1 MIAVLSRRSVL
12 IGGGVL
18 AAGLAADVFVV
29 EPRWLQVNEVEWVV
43 RDLPPNVDGYRIGH
57 LTDLHL
63 RSWGGLHDHLLA
75 AVHKARCNLVVTTGD
90 LVEGA
95 DALPLLR
102 DFLGQLVRCAPR
114 VVGVLGNWEHW
125 SERLSAVCKTY
136 EAAGVELLT
145 NRHVMIDGLTV
156 VGTDDAFAGD
166 ADPAA
171 ACAKVPTSAPRIL
184 LTHSPGLLEDAGLA
198 RFDAI
203 FAGHTHGGQVRLLG
217 WAPLCPPGSGRFVAG
232 RYETAWGPLYVSRGL
247 GSSVVRGRFACH
259 PELPIFR
266 LKRA

>member
-1 MIAVLSRRSVL
+1 MLSRRKLL

-18 AAGLAADVFVV
+18 VAGLSTDVFVV
-29 EPRWLQVNEVEWVV
+29 EPHWLQVNEVEWPV
-43 RDLPPNVDGYRIGH
+43 RDLPEKLDGYRIGH
-57 LTDLHL
+57 ITDLHL
-63 RSWGGLHDHLLA
+63 RSWVGFHDRLLA
-75 AVHKARCNLVVTTGD
+75 AVRQSRCNLVVTTGD
-90 LVEGA
+90 LIESA

-102 DFLGQLVRCAPR
+102 DFLRKLAGSAPR

-125 SERLSAVCKTY
+125 SERLAAVCKTY

-145 NRHVMIDGLTV
+145 NRHVMIDGLAV
-156 VGTDDAFAGD
+156 VGTDDAFAGE

-171 ACAKVPTSAPRIL
+171 ACANVPASTPKIL
-184 LTHSPGLLEDAGLA
+184 LTHSPGLLEHAGPA

-203 FAGHTHGGQVRLLG
+203 FSGHTHGGQVRLLG
-217 WAPLCPPGSGRFVAG
+217 WAPLCPPGSGSFVAG
-232 RYETAWGPLYVSRGL
+232 RYATKWGPLYVSRGL